1 MNIPVINLEQGMPY
15 ADEAVRRMNVALRM
29 AHSGSTKAVKLI
41 HGYGSSGTGGRI
53 KTEVHRALAE
63 KKQRG
68 EIKEYIKGEEFSPFY
83 ESCRKALDTLPQ
95 LQNDRDYLRCNQGI
109 TIVVY
114 K

>member
-1 MNIPVINLEQGMPY
+1 MNIPIINLEQGMPY
-15 ADEAVRRMNVALRM
+15 ADEAVRRMNVMLRS
-29 AHSGSTKAVKLI
+29 ARTGGARAVKII

-53 KTEVHRALAE
+53 RTEVHRALAE

-68 EIKEYIKGEEFSPFY
+68 EIKEYVKGEEFSPFY
-83 ESCRKALDTLPQ
+83 ESCRKALDVLPQ